1 MSEVTHSDRDLCDR
15 VVAIGKTDNG
25 IAIEFKRVKRVG
37 RRWLL
42 SSPPIQVVEIM
53 FEQALFLSLWHMFQV
68 FSVDLLCLSQKA
80 PDLAFTLRDWLE
92 KVVSRLVNML

>member
-53 FEQALFLSLWHMFQV
+53 FE
-68 FSVDLLCLSQKA
+68 
-80 PDLAFTLRDWLE
+80 
-92 KVVSRLVNML
+92 